1 MSNTTQK
8 TFLRSLPG
16 ILLILFIVGLI
27 VTAGLLVYLLTF
39 NSPESDSVVDRNTLT
54 SEEQT
59 IAPEDTQE
67 ETDLEELNSS
77 ANSFTPEDLELL
89 RELEEDLQP

>member
-1 MSNTTQK
+1 MSNNTQK

-16 ILLILFIVGLI
+16 ILLILFIIGLI
-27 VTAGLLVYLLTF
+27 ATAGLLVYLLSF
-39 NSPESDSVVDRNTLT
+39 NNTESDSVIDRNTPT

-59 IAPEDTQE
+59 IEPEDTQE
-67 ETDLEELNSS
+67 ETELEEIDGS

-89 RELEEDLQP
+89 RELEGDLRP